1 MTPSLPPNPS
11 LENLKKQAK
20 TLQKSWQRGDPETL
34 ARIRAHHPQYTQA
47 SGEKLRELQP
57 KLTDCQL
64 ILAREHGL
72 ESWPQLKAAVEAANL
87 EKAEEFVSIACLCFD
102 DPHYDH
108 RTFHQRA
115 HQMLQQNPAL
125 AEATIWSA
133 AAAGNTAAVQA
144 FLNENPSLIDHPGP
158 YGWTPLICACY
169 SRVEPVN
176 PTHSTFEAAKLLL
189 DRGANPNAFTLKRNA
204 DERLDQTARRFT
216 ALTGVFGGGTTGQAN
231 EPPHP
236 QWRELAE
243 LLLQHGANPAEEEAL
258 RNNPND
264 SLPVLL
270 LHGLKPDAPARTKG
284 EDEAAHET
292 PTITLMGRALGAA
305 AIRGDIVQVKLLLAH
320 GARTTETLNGKLP
333 WQHATARGHLKIAQ
347 LLEQANAPTTHLTDV
362 EQFISR
368 CLAGDEPG
376 ARALL
381 QRSPDVIARAPKNM
395 VQRAVGTKRIE
406 AVRLTLDLGFD
417 PNIIDDNA
425 AIHAAGT
432 FAEHED
438 MLRLLLARGASLK
451 LREPWYDGTGI
462 GWADFFD
469 YRDLRNRL
477 LDEPDIDLF
486 DALDFDRL
494 DRIHDILAR
503 DPEALERPFAK
514 CLTREPQPEDWQTPL
529 ARMVDRGKTE
539 AVRALL
545 NQGADPTTHYSN
557 GQSLLERA
565 QDKGHQDI
573 AALLEQSRASH
584 ISKTERVRDLRNL

>member
-1 MTPSLPPNPS
+1 MITSLPPNPS

-20 TLQKSWQRGDPETL
+20 TLQKSWQRGDSEAL
-34 ARIRAHHPQYTQA
+34 ARIRVNHPQYA
-47 SGEKLRELQP
+47 HFADEKLQATKP
-57 KLTDCQL
+57 KLSDCQL
-64 ILAREHGL
+64 ILAREYGL
-72 ESWPQLKAAVEAANL
+72 ESWPQLKVAVESANL

-115 HQMLQQNPAL
+115 HRMLQQDPAL

-133 AAAGNTAAVQA
+133 SAAGNTAAVQA
-144 FLNENPSLIDHPGP
+144 FLDENPSLIDHPGP

-169 SRVEPVN
+169 SRVKPIN
-176 PTHSTFEAAKLLL
+176 PTHSTFESAKLLL

-204 DERLDQTARRFT
+204 DERLDQTDRRFT
-216 ALTGVFGGGTTGQAN
+216 VLTGVFGGGTTGQAN

-243 LLLQHGANPAEEEAL
+243 LLLSHGANPADEEAL
-258 RNNPND
+258 RNNPTD
-264 SLPVLL
+264 SLAIL
-270 LHGLKPDAPARTKG
+270 LHNGLKPDAPARTKG
-284 EDEAAHET
+284 EDERAKET
-292 PTITLMGRALGAA
+292 ISITLMGRALSGAA
-305 AIRGDIVQVKLLLAH
+305 LRGDAKQVTLLLVH
-320 GARTTETLNGKLP
+320 GARTNEIQNGKLP
-333 WQHATARGHLKIAQ
+333 WQHAMARGHLEIAQ
-347 LLEQANAPTTHLTDV
+347 MLEQANAPTTQLTDV
-362 EQFISR
+362 EQFVSH

-381 QRSPDVIARAPKNM
+381 NLSPDLINRAPKNM

-417 PNIIDDNA
+417 PNVIDDNA

-469 YRDLRNRL
+469 YRNLRNRL

-494 DRIHDILAR
+494 DRIGDILAR

-514 CLTREPQPEDWQTPL
+514 TLTREPKPEDWQTPL
-529 ARMVDRGKTE
+529 ARMVDRDKTE

-545 NQGADPTTHYSN
+545 NQGADPTAHYSN

-565 QDKGHQDI
+565 QDKGHGEI
-573 AALLEQSRASH
+573 AAMLEQRIAA
-584 ISKTERVRDLRNL
+584 T